1 MARRTLDTARV
12 VDAAALIADREG
24 VEAVTLTRVADELGV
39 RQPALYRHV
48 DGYDD
53 LIRSLGLR
61 GREILGSRL
70 ADAAIGVSR
79 DEAVSAVG
87 RAWRAVVAEHP
98 GLYAATDR
106 FPCAGDRELEDAVE
120 RIVAV
125 IARSLA
131 GFDLDDT
138 ARVHAARSLRSAF
151 HGFAH
156 LESGDGHPHPE
167 NLDDSFDELLSLLNA
182 GIRSLEG
189 MTPVRNP

>member
-1 MARRTLDTARV
+1 M
-12 VDAAALIADREG
+12 
-24 VEAVTLTRVADELGV
+24 
-39 RQPALYRHV
+39 
-48 DGYDD
+48 
-53 LIRSLGLR
+53 
-61 GREILGSRL
+61 LGSRL
-70 ADAAIGVSR
+70 DEAAGGVAR
-79 DEAVSAVG
+79 DEAGGAVG
-87 RAWRAVVAEHP
+87 WAWRAVVTEHP

-167 NLDDSFDELLSLLNA
+167 NLDDSFDELLSLLIA
-182 GIRSLEG
+182 GVRSLEP
-189 MTPVRNP
+189 MTHVRNP